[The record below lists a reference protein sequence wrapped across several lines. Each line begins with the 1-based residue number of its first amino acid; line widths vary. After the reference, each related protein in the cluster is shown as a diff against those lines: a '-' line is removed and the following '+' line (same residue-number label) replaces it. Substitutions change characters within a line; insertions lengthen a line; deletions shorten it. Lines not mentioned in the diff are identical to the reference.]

1 MRTLHDTQ
9 MLESVVRS
17 MSDKIAEPA
26 RQVREASA
34 RLTRAVEAEAQV
46 KIEHAAAQSKRRV
59 LIAEGIR
66 SLLIM
71 IAAAVLIL
79 AIGFAVSWVIAS
91 QPETPVAGTSLETT
105 TEVSPW
111 PGVGTSETSV
121 DGGIITTDF
130 TIFRE
135 TSVMLGGMEFPVT
148 AGHSFM
154 HEEDKNFDS
163 AWCYSNI
170 YADGLNLKIN
180 LGTLEPGGTPQK
192 AFVSNATLSKAGIS
206 KGEAEKLFRNCPWL
220 NGNPNTAQ
228 SVESAK
234 KYSFAGEVTAES
246 VDALIN
252 AVGKG
257 ANVIE
262 FSSPGGLVDEA
273 IRGHMALR
281 DADVRT
287 VATGPCASSCTLLFL
302 GGTER
307 DVVGSGSIEVH
318 QWRTDV
324 GVSDESDSQLTSAIL
339 VHLFSAAGVSEEFF
353 VAGASTPADQL
364 YKLSRPELV
373 NWGVVTQ

>member
-34 RLTRAVEAEAQV
+34 RLTRTVEAEAQV

-66 SLLIM
+66 SSLIM
-71 IAAAVLIL
+71 IAAAVLVL
-79 AIGFAVSWVIAS
+79 AIGFAVSWIMQSESEVQVTEAS
-91 QPETPVAGTSLETT
+91 DATA

-111 PGVGTSETSV
+111 PAVGTNEKSV
-121 DGGIITTDF
+121 DGGVITTDF

-135 TSVMLGGMEFPVT
+135 TSVMLGGTEFPVT
-148 AGHSFM
+148 AGHSFK
-154 HEEDKNFDS
+154 HEEDKNFDT

-170 YADGLNLKIN
+170 YADGLNLKISLGN
-180 LGTLEPGGTPQK
+180 LDPGGTPQQ

-228 SVESAK
+228 IPERGK
-234 KYSFAGEVTAES
+234 KYSFSGEVTAES

-252 AVGKG
+252 AIGQG

-273 IRGHMALR
+273 IRGHTVLR
-281 DADVRT
+281 DADVKT
-287 VATGPCASSCTLLFL
+287 IATGPCASSCTLLFL
-302 GGTER
+302 GGAER

-318 QWRTDV
+318 QWRTEV
-324 GVSDESDSQLTSAIL
+324 GVSDEADSQLTSAIL

-364 YKLSRPELV
+364 YRLSRAELV